1 MDYMASTIS
10 AVSLLASS
18 MANQKVMMEA
28 AVAVMNKSNSIAKQE
43 GGALVQLLDNAA
55 PQSSGRLLD
64 TYA

>member
-1 MDYMASTIS
+1 
-10 AVSLLASS
+10 